1 MVRVDLAAQHDTV
14 HPPDHRPRDVGV
26 HVRLTVIS
34 FVWSPGEGL
43 PAGTGGSENFTVGH
57 VRELARRG
65 IGARVVTVGLGAD
78 DGRDDFD
85 DVAFHS
91 VATLDDLSDLDDTL
105 VFVSEA
111 PPVATRRPAFQV
123 LHVPPP
129 LREAQQARVTAST
142 LDRTLMA
149 TSRYAAGLW
158 SQFLDVSLET
168 VRVVYPFAE
177 PEFARVPR
185 RHDGGE
191 VTRVLYAGRLTPE
204 KGVYTLLSM
213 LHTDLFDDE
222 QVTFTITTA
231 GNDKAQ
237 GAVIEAMLRTHP
249 GIDLVPARRTP
260 QGMAALVAE
269 HDVVVMPSNSQYWH
283 ETFGILSIEA
293 QHAGCRVVASD
304 DGGLPE
310 TDCGALLLVA
320 PDDAEALAQ
329 GILAARRLG
338 PVPPDVRRRAGL
350 AFTAAASVDTLLDV
364 LATPPPPTPWAV
376 VQELEALVQ
385 LPAVVP
391 VRTRP
396 VPPTPPLTGLP
407 S

>member
-1 MVRVDLAAQHDTV
+1 MVRVDLAAQHDTL
-14 HPPDHRPRDVGV
+14 HPPDHHPRDVGV

-111 PPVATRRPAFQV
+111 PPVATRHAAFQV